1 MEIMDE
7 SITEEQLSDLFKM
20 ADTDRDGK
28 ICYEGK
34 TIIECPSHGIC
45 GNELPITCR
54 FHEDVAVKE

>member
-7 SITEEQLSDLFKM
+7 SITEEQLADLFKM

-34 TIIECPSHGIC
+34 TAECPSYGISV
-45 GNELPITCR
+45 N
-54 FHEDVAVKE
+54 